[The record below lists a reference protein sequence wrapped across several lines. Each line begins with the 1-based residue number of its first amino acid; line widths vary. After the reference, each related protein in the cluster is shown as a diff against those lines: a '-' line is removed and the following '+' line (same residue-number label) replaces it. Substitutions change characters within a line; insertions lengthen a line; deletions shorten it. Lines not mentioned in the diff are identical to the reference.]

1 MNFIEENLYNKIVR
15 HIDDIRVR
23 QEIYSQIAMLPFCMQ
38 TEEFEELLK
47 LLYRY
52 PDGVEALKNNW
63 RIILN
68 NAKRPIQILDIYKQN
83 NEIAKQVLADIPYVI
98 EYANIDDAGIIAK
111 AISSF
116 ENGKKAISVNF
127 EIFLRESYSNL
138 ALIFSS
144 ALEDTKR
151 TQDIKDNLDILQL
164 HSKDFLKFIPTLK
177 DKKEFEKEYKKYAI
191 LSELYDSIKVEGE
204 EEFNIDEYGYCN
216 SQISTDSLYK
226 MNKRDVIFRNILR
239 SEDLDEKLYILE
251 TVTNGNKC
259 EYKTIG
265 NDSIIFQVGDQI
277 IKLGED
283 LDEQFE
289 IPYHPRLMMPYF
301 RKKYKD
307 RSVLEVYNLGNAES
321 IKITDEELLEIYKE
335 LEEAGILWG
344 DARKDNLLVL
354 LSDNVLPDFI
364 KSKDFNLFGFMKDE
378 KFPTTNHKVLKKG
391 EVVICDLYFL
401 FAKGDPNYKEGC
413 LDQVILDYI
422 NKKDRLEDKR
432 EYFR

>member
-1 MNFIEENLYNKIVR
+1 MNVIEENLYNKIVR
-15 HIDDIRVR
+15 HIDDIRAR

-138 ALIFSS
+138 GLIFSS

-151 TQDIKDNLDILQL
+151 TQDIKDNLDILQI

-226 MNKRDVIFRNILR
+226 MNKRDVIFR
-239 SEDLDEKLYILE
+239 
-251 TVTNGNKC
+251 
-259 EYKTIG
+259 
-265 NDSIIFQVGDQI
+265 SI
-277 IKLGED
+277 
-283 LDEQFE
+283 
-289 IPYHPRLMMPYF
+289 
-301 RKKYKD
+301 
-307 RSVLEVYNLGNAES
+307 
-321 IKITDEELLEIYKE
+321 
-335 LEEAGILWG
+335 
-344 DARKDNLLVL
+344 
-354 LSDNVLPDFI
+354 
-364 KSKDFNLFGFMKDE
+364 
-378 KFPTTNHKVLKKG
+378 
-391 EVVICDLYFL
+391 
-401 FAKGDPNYKEGC
+401 
-413 LDQVILDYI
+413 
-422 NKKDRLEDKR
+422 
-432 EYFR
+432 

>member
-138 ALIFSS
+138 GLIFSS

-344 DARKDNLLVL
+344 DARRDNLLVL

-364 KSKDFNLFGFMKDE
+364 KSEDFNLFGFMKDE

>member
-1 MNFIEENLYNKIVR
+1 MNVIEENLYNKIVR
-15 HIDDIRVR
+15 HIDDIRAR

-138 ALIFSS
+138 GLIFSS

-283 LDEQFE
+283 LDKQFE

-364 KSKDFNLFGFMKDE
+364 KSEDFNLLGFMKDE

>member
-1 MNFIEENLYNKIVR
+1 MNVIEENLYNKIVR
-15 HIDDIRVR
+15 HIDDIRAR

-138 ALIFSS
+138 GLIFSS
-144 ALEDTKR
+144 ALQDTKR

-364 KSKDFNLFGFMKDE
+364 KSEDFNLFGFMKDE

>member
-1 MNFIEENLYNKIVR
+1 MNVIEENLYNKIVR
-15 HIDDIRVR
+15 HIDDIRAR

-138 ALIFSS
+138 GLIFSS

-364 KSKDFNLFGFMKDE
+364 KSEDFNLFGFMKDE

>member
-1 MNFIEENLYNKIVR
+1 
-15 HIDDIRVR
+15 
-23 QEIYSQIAMLPFCMQ
+23 
-38 TEEFEELLK
+38 
-47 LLYRY
+47 
-52 PDGVEALKNNW
+52 
-63 RIILN
+63 
-68 NAKRPIQILDIYKQN
+68 
-83 NEIAKQVLADIPYVI
+83 
-98 EYANIDDAGIIAK
+98 
-111 AISSF
+111 
-116 ENGKKAISVNF
+116 
-127 EIFLRESYSNL
+127 
-138 ALIFSS
+138 
-144 ALEDTKR
+144 
-151 TQDIKDNLDILQL
+151 
-164 HSKDFLKFIPTLK
+164 
-177 DKKEFEKEYKKYAI
+177 
-191 LSELYDSIKVEGE
+191 
-204 EEFNIDEYGYCN
+204 
-216 SQISTDSLYK
+216 

-364 KSKDFNLFGFMKDE
+364 KSEDFNLFGFMKDE

>member
-1 MNFIEENLYNKIVR
+1 MNVIEENLYNKIVR
-15 HIDDIRVR
+15 HIDDIRAR

-83 NEIAKQVLADIPYVI
+83 NEIAKRVLADIPYVI

-138 ALIFSS
+138 GLIFSS

-364 KSKDFNLFGFMKDE
+364 KSEDFNLFGFMKDE

-401 FAKGDPNYKEGC
+401 FVKGDPNYKEGC